1 MKQNRFFQ
9 LGAAALAAALLFG
22 CDTIK
27 REQRMQLKHHGAHAM
42 AGMVLEHPY
51 LQSRIDVSPGYMI
64 LQRKEPVFPMMKSD
78 FGRGLVTDTRS
89 GDSVDIRLLELEIDG
104 AWGTG
109 NYTALYIFQSEDDYN
124 QAFTN
129 AWSAVHAGDI
139 FVSADGGPAVIYSA
153 ERIAV
158 ERD

>member
-1 MKQNRFFQ
+1 MRLKVFA
-9 LGAAALAAALLFG
+9 GALAALTAASLFG

-27 REQRMQLKHHGAHAM
+27 REKKMQMKHHGAHTL

-51 LQSRIDVSPGYMI
+51 LQSRIDVAPGYMI
-64 LQRKEPVFPMMKSD
+64 LEREEPKFPMM
-78 FGRGLVTDTRS
+78 GRGQGMGIVTDTKSRDCVS
-89 GDSVDIRLLELEIDG
+89 TRLLELEIDG

-109 NYTALYIFQSEDDYN
+109 SYTALYIFQSKDDFM

-129 AWSAVHAGDI
+129 SWHAADAGDI

-153 ERIAV
+153 EKIWV